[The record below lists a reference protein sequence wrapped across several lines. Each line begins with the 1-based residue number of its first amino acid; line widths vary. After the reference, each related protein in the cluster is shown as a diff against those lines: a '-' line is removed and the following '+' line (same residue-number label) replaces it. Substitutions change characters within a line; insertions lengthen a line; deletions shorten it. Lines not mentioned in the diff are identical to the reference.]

1 MFSLKI
7 GELPVSKIPRV
18 VSRYLIPFSGR
29 SLFARRINLIAF
41 FDLSN
46 ELVLI
51 FREQHRNCNLITRRR
66 RCAGLSVQVSANDI
80 RWNDKNF
87 NSRAASCRPILAQR
101 P

>member
-7 GELPVSKIPRV
+7 GELPVSKIPGV
-18 VSRYLIPFSGR
+18 VSRYLVPFRER
-29 SLFARRINLIAF
+29 SLFVRRINLIAF
-41 FDLSN
+41 FDLST

-51 FREQHRNCNLITRRR
+51 FRGEHRNCNLITRRP
-66 RCAGLSVQVSANDI
+66 RCAGLSVQVSANSI

-87 NSRAASCRPILAQR
+87 NSRAAMYRPILAQR